1 MPMNYDQQHD
11 EAAQVD
17 DMAQVDA
24 DLLVLER
31 LQRFRV
37 DFAERICAASKS
49 KSLEVL
55 SVLQLE
61 AMHPFAEFFFLLR
74 ARCIETEADLER
86 LADSHNS
93 YIVGLTKNQEKVE
106 RMGLK
111 PERLMQAIF
120 TGDTLPRLL
129 GTWREHPGS
138 IDQSNLGRFLV
149 AVMSTETARK
159 LVVACSEA
167 GFLDRVRT
175 PFGTVVVRST
185 GTMERVY
192 GICLRELRVGV
203 QGNISSE
210 HGG

>member
-1 MPMNYDQQHD
+1 MTYDDAHD
-11 EAAQVD
+11 DPAQVD
-17 DMAQVDA
+17 HMAQIDA

-37 DFAERICAASKS
+37 DFAEQICAASKTG
-49 KSLEVL
+49 SLEVL
-55 SVLQLE
+55 AALQLD
-61 AMHPFAEFFFLLR
+61 AMHPFAEFYFLLR
-74 ARCIETEADLER
+74 ARGIDSEADLAR
-86 LADSHNS
+86 LADAHNA
-93 YIVGLTKNQEKVE
+93 YIVALSKNREKVE
-106 RMGLK
+106 RLGLK

-129 GTWREHPGS
+129 GTWRDHPGS

-185 GTMERVY
+185 GVMEKVY
-192 GICLRELRVGV
+192 GICLRELRLGV
-203 QGNISSE
+203 QATSDRD

>member
-1 MPMNYDQQHD
+1 MTYDHGHD
-11 EAAQVD
+11 DDAAQVD
-17 DMAQVDA
+17 DMAQIDA

-37 DFAERICAASKS
+37 DFAEQICAASKS
-49 KSLEVL
+49 RSLDVL

-61 AMHPFAEFFFLLR
+61 AMHPFAEFYFLLH
-74 ARCIETEADLER
+74 ARGIESDADLER

-93 YIVGLTKNQEKVE
+93 YVVRLSKDREKVE
-106 RMGLK
+106 RLGLK

-120 TGDTLPRLL
+120 TGDTLPRLI

-185 GTMERVY
+185 GIMEKVY
-192 GICLRELRVGV
+192 GICLRQLRLGV
-203 QGNISSE
+203 QGNSDRD

>member
-1 MPMNYDQQHD
+1 MTYDHAHAD
-11 EAAQVD
+11 AAARID
-17 DMAQVDA
+17 DMAQIDA

-37 DFAERICAASKS
+37 DFAEQICAASAKR
-49 KSLEVL
+49 SLDVL

-61 AMHPFAEFFFLLR
+61 AMHPFAEFYFLLR
-74 ARCIETEADLER
+74 ARSIETEADLER
-86 LADSHNS
+86 LADAHNS
-93 YIVGLTKNQEKVE
+93 YIVGLTKNHEKVE

-185 GTMERVY
+185 GIMEKVY
-192 GICLRELRVGV
+192 GICLRQLRLGV
-203 QGNISSE
+203 QGNSDRD

>member
-1 MPMNYDQQHD
+1 MTYDHAHD
-11 EAAQVD
+11 DAAQVD
-17 DMAQVDA
+17 EMAQIDA

-37 DFAERICAASKS
+37 DFAEQICAASKS
-49 KSLEVL
+49 RSLDVL

-61 AMHPFAEFFFLLR
+61 AMHPFAEFYFLLR
-74 ARCIETEADLER
+74 ARGIESEADLDR

-93 YIVGLTKNQEKVE
+93 YIVRLSKDREKVE
-106 RMGLK
+106 RLGLK

-175 PFGTVVVRST
+175 PFGTVVVRSS
-185 GTMERVY
+185 GIMEKVY
-192 GICLRELRVGV
+192 GACLRQLRLGV
-203 QGNISSE
+203 QADSDRD
-210 HGG
+210 HGE

>member
-1 MPMNYDQQHD
+1 MNYDPAHD
-11 EAAQVD
+11 DTARVD
-17 DMAQVDA
+17 DMAQIDA

-37 DFAERICAASKS
+37 DFAEQICAAAKS
-49 KSLEVL
+49 RSLDVL

-61 AMHPFAEFFFLLR
+61 AMHPFAEFYFLLR
-74 ARCIETEADLER
+74 ARGIESEADLER

-93 YIVGLTKNQEKVE
+93 YIVHLSKNREKVE
-106 RMGLK
+106 RLGLK

-185 GTMERVY
+185 GIMEKAY
-192 GICLRELRVGV
+192 GICLRELRLGV
-203 QGNISSE
+203 QGNSDGD